1 MKHLLHALESRRHK
15 LSVPDAELD
24 QLLSEVKDARDVKGS
39 EQFTDSLDKVL
50 TDLRSLSEAHAFLK
64 PVTKADAPD
73 YHLVIKQPMDLGTMG
88 RKVRSKQY
96 KTKTEFVADL
106 NLIWDNC
113 LNYNANPSHPLRR
126 CANFLRKRT
135 VILAEMIHDPSERSA
150 PFTLRK
156 MPSHLRRRSVIDE
169 SDDDYSS
176 ASGKVNGKSR
186 TNGVGKMDGVVYTN
200 GRHNGINGINGR
212 ASSTPESDAPARPPA
227 QRSRGSGHA
236 RRPPPEESFA
246 ERTAITRTVES
257 MSQFLS
263 LDKEL
268 QLDDGLQRHLDT
280 AGAGPSRLTPGD
292 GFLREESARRVK
304 SQLRQ
309 IRQNDEDILRLDEWR
324 EVDDSKATT
333 GGKRKRLVIAS
344 SDDEP
349 DDIPRRTKFST
360 TGLPPDQEENESN
373 TDLWWEAMRSGN
385 MIGGGVLPMAQHG
398 FPPLKP
404 NAMRRRKKRPKN
416 GKANDPRPGLTGT
429 IYKNISTLHNIRRVH
444 SKILILNAAAEDPNL
459 HVPPMDDDEPE
470 APRPPIPGLTL
481 AEDSGAQCLHRVSS
495 TILEHAGFE
504 GSSQV
509 SLNVLQHVVGDYIM
523 NVGRTFR
530 YMCDKFGHTMSN
542 EQIILHCLSEHGIS
556 EVQDLER
563 YVKDDVERYGSRLQD
578 LERKL
583 TQAYIEQAGAS
594 AIEEDGLFDEEN
606 EEFALGGFTEELGE
620 DFFGLRELGLE
631 RELGLTSLAIPKR
644 LLRGRRDNSAN
655 AASTNREPPL
665 PYPPP
670 ASFIPIHTANLDSHI

>member
-1 MKHLLHALESRRHK
+1 
-15 LSVPDAELD
+15 
-24 QLLSEVKDARDVKGS
+24 
-39 EQFTDSLDKVL
+39 
-50 TDLRSLSEAHAFLK
+50 
-64 PVTKADAPD
+64 
-73 YHLVIKQPMDLGTMG
+73 
-88 RKVRSKQY
+88 
-96 KTKTEFVADL
+96 
-106 NLIWDNC
+106 
-113 LNYNANPSHPLRR
+113 
-126 CANFLRKRT
+126 
-135 VILAEMIHDPSERSA
+135 
-150 PFTLRK
+150 
-156 MPSHLRRRSVIDE
+156 MPSHLRKRSVMDE

-176 ASGKVNGKSR
+176 ASGKFNGTKVR
-186 TNGVGKMDGVVYTN
+186 TNGVVKMDGVVHTN
-200 GRHNGINGINGR
+200 GRVNGVNGVNGR
-212 ASSTPESDAPARPPA
+212 ASSTPESDVPTRPLA

-236 RRPPPEESFA
+236 RRPLPEGSFA
-246 ERTAITRTVES
+246 ERAALPRTVES

-263 LDKEL
+263 IDKEL

-280 AGAGPSRLTPGD
+280 AGAGPSRLTAGD
-292 GFLREESARRVK
+292 GFLREEATRRVR

-324 EVDDSKATT
+324 EVDDSKAAT

-349 DDIPRRTKFST
+349 DDVPHRTKFST
-360 TGLPPDQEENESN
+360 TGLSPDQEEHESN
-373 TDLWWEAMRSGN
+373 TDLWWEAMRAGN

-398 FPPLKP
+398 FPPIKP
-404 NAMRRRKKRPKN
+404 STTRRRKKRPKTD
-416 GKANDPRPGLTGT
+416 KANDARPGLSGT
-429 IYKNISTLHNIRRVH
+429 IYKNISTLHNIRRAH
-444 SKILILNAAAEDPNL
+444 SKILILNAAVEDPNS
-459 HVPPMDDDEPE
+459 HMPPMDDDEPE

-495 TILEHAGFE
+495 TVLEHAGFE

-509 SLNVLQHVVGDYIM
+509 SLDVLQHVAADYIM

-530 YMCDKFGHTMSN
+530 FMCDKFGHTMSN

-583 TQAYIEQAGAS
+583 TQAYIEQTEAA

-606 EEFALGGFTEELGE
+606 EEFAMGGFTEELGE

-631 RELGLTSLAIPKR
+631 RELGLTSLSIPKR
-644 LLRGRRDNSAN
+644 LLRGRRDNAAN
-655 AASTNREPPL
+655 ANSANREPPL

-670 ASFIPIHTANLDSHI
+670 APFIPIHTASLDSHIGLLHPYYASRAGGGAPPPPDGGPVGVQLADDPVNALKVKMGPLGQIVAVAPNAGKKKGGGGGGGGGGGSAVASGGPAEVGIKVESVKDPKKKKAKAPAPVSTDPPLTMPTFGVSRAPAVPAPPPEVSTMMPDFSTFMNGGVHAGV